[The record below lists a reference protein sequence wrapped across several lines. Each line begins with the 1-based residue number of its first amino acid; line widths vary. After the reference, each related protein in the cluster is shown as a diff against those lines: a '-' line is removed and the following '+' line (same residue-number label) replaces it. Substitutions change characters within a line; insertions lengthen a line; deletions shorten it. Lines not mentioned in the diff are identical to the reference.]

1 MAEQSASDFGGAID
15 PQIFKQVQDDID
27 EDIKVRDEIRGLL
40 KSLDKQERSIQ
51 SVLSR
56 VHAVPAS
63 ALPTLLASAKPSF
76 DQQREI
82 LKELG
87 TVASK
92 YPYYKYNGL
101 WSKEIQNASYG
112 IVLAGWLG
120 AFTPADEKPAEGRL
134 MTIAEVGEQLG
145 VRVNVKDIDVFHLTL
160 EEYLHSLVTL
170 IEELARLAVNSVT
183 LGDYQRP
190 MLISRFVKE
199 LHAGFQLLNLKNDS
213 LRRRSD
219 SIKYNV
225 KKIEDVVYD
234 LALRKLVSSSTAQP
248 EAEK

>member
-1 MAEQSASDFGGAID
+1 MSEQLSTGPAGMID
-15 PQIFKQVQDDID
+15 PQIFRQVQDDID

-40 KSLDKQERSIQ
+40 KALDKQERSIQ

-63 ALPTLLASAKPSF
+63 SLPDLLASAQPSF

-82 LKELG
+82 LKELA

-101 WSKEIQNASYG
+101 WTREIQTASYG

-120 AFTPADEKPAEGRL
+120 GFASEGGERTEGRL
-134 MTIAEVGEQLG
+134 MTIGEVGEQLG
-145 VRVNVKDIDVFHLTL
+145 VQVNVKEADVFHLTL
-160 EEYLHSLVTL
+160 EEYLHSLVTM

-190 MLISRFVKE
+190 MLISRFVKD

-234 LALRKLVSSSTAQP
+234 LALRKLVGSSDA
-248 EAEK
+248 